1 VCIAFV
7 SLYGCVFMRKSYWL
21 AIALIIAALGTAYLI
36 VPRPEGRTLS
46 FCLLIGLALGFVLQ
60 RSRFCFL
67 CHARDWFDKRDARGL
82 LSIVLAIAVGS
93 VIYQII
99 LASWLPVPERL
110 PPDMHIGPVSIA
122 LLAAGIAFGIGMVIS
137 GSCISAH
144 LYRLGEGSPVAPFAL
159 IGTGL
164 GFLLGFNT
172 WNPLFSLTIAESPV
186 IWLPQQFGYAGALLL
201 QLAALAAIALWLWRK
216 PLPPR
221 ETSTPV
227 TTLKDGISRL
237 FTGRWPYWT
246 GGIAIGLLSALV
258 IIRTKPLG
266 VTSAI
271 GSLAREV
278 GEQYQ
283 LVPIRLDGL
292 DTFGGCA
299 TIIKVTL
306 LTPNGI
312 LISALVIGSFAAA
325 LLSRQFTPRLPTFND
340 AGRGLIGGTLLG
352 WGSMTGIGC
361 TIGNL
366 LSGTM
371 AGALSGWV
379 FGIGIFIALW
389 AGFAIQRRL
398 AKTSSYT
405 S

>member
-1 VCIAFV
+1 MRV
-7 SLYGCVFMRKSYWL
+7 SPFCPFLVVHCMRKSYLL
-21 AIALIIAALGTAYLI
+21 ATALIIGAFVAAYTI
-36 VPRPEGRTLS
+36 VSRPEGRTLS
-46 FCLLIGLALGFVLQ
+46 FCLLAGLVLGFVLQ

-67 CHARDWFDKRDARGL
+67 CHARDWFDKKDARGL
-82 LSIVLAIAVGS
+82 LSILLAIAVGS
-93 VIYQII
+93 VIYQVI

-110 PPDMHIGPVSIA
+110 PPDMHIGPVSYA
-122 LLAAGIAFGIGMVIS
+122 LLIAGIAFGIGMVVS

-144 LYRLGEGSPVAPFAL
+144 LYQLGEGSAVSPFAL
-159 IGTGL
+159 IGTAL
-164 GFLLGFNT
+164 GFLIGFNT

-201 QLAALAAIALWLWRK
+201 QLAVLAIIAAWLWRK
-216 PLPPR
+216 PLATR
-221 ETSTPV
+221 EPSQPV

-246 GGIAIGLLSALV
+246 GGVAVGVISAIV

-271 GSLAREV
+271 GSVTREV
-278 GEQYQ
+278 GEHYQ
-283 LVPIRLDGL
+283 LVPTRLDGL
-292 DTFGGCA
+292 DSFGGCA
-299 TIIKVTL
+299 TMIKETL

-312 LISALVIGSFAAA
+312 LIAALVVGSFAAA
-325 LLSRQFTPRLPTFND
+325 LYSRQFTPRWPTLKD
-340 AGRGLIGGTLLG
+340 AARGLTGGALLG

-379 FGIGIFIALW
+379 FGIGIFLALW
-389 AGFAIQRRL
+389 IGFAIQRRL
-398 AKTSSYT
+398 NRT
-405 S
+405 

>member
-1 VCIAFV
+1 MRI
-7 SLYGCVFMRKSYWL
+7 SYGV
-21 AIALIIAALGTAYLI
+21 AIALLAGALFAAYTI
-36 VPRPEGRTLS
+36 VSIPEGRTLS
-46 FCLLIGLALGFVLQ
+46 FCILIGLGLGFILQ

-67 CHARDWFDKRDARGL
+67 CHGRDWFNKQDARGL
-82 LSIVLAIAVGS
+82 LAILLAIAVGTL
-93 VIYQII
+93 IYQII

-110 PPDMHIGPVSIA
+110 PPDMHIGPVSFA
-122 LLAAGIAFGIGMVIS
+122 LLFAGIAFGIGMVIS

-159 IGTGL
+159 IGTAL
-164 GFLLGFNT
+164 GFLIGFNT

-186 IWLPQQFGYAGALLL
+186 IWLPQQFGYAGALIL
-201 QLAALAAIALWLWRK
+201 QLTVLALLAAWLWRK
-216 PLPPR
+216 PLQPR
-221 ETSTPV
+221 EPTPAV

-246 GGIAIGLLSALV
+246 GGIGVGVLSALV

-271 GSLAREV
+271 GSVTREI
-278 GEQYQ
+278 GEHWQ
-283 LVPIRLDGL
+283 LVPTRLDGL

-299 TIIKVTL
+299 TVIKETL
-306 LTPNGI
+306 LTPNGV
-312 LISALVIGSFAAA
+312 LISALVVGSFAAA
-325 LLSRQFTPRLPTFND
+325 LFSRQFTPRWPTIKD
-340 AGRGLIGGTLLG
+340 AVRGLTGGTLLG

-389 AGFAIQRRL
+389 FGFAIERRIQ
-398 AKTSSYT
+398 KH
-405 S
+405 

>member
-1 VCIAFV
+1 
-7 SLYGCVFMRKSYWL
+7 MRKSYWL
-21 AIALIIAALGTAYLI
+21 AIALLLGAIGTALTI
-36 VPRPEGRTLS
+36 VSRPEGRTLS
-46 FCLLIGLALGFVLQ
+46 FCLLIGLTLGFILQ

-93 VIYQII
+93 IIYQII

-110 PPDMHIGPVSIA
+110 PPDMHIGPVGWA
-122 LLAAGIAFGIGMVIS
+122 LLLAGIAFGIGMVIS

-159 IGTGL
+159 IGTAL

-172 WNPLFSLTIAESPV
+172 WNPLYSITIAESPV
-186 IWLPQQFGYAGALLL
+186 IWLPQQFGYAGALIL
-201 QLAALAAIALWLWRK
+201 QLLVLVAIAAWLWRK
-216 PLPPR
+216 PLPPQAA
-221 ETSTPV
+221 TQAV
-227 TTLKDGISRL
+227 TTLKDGITRL

-246 GGIAIGLLSALV
+246 GGIGIGVISALV

-271 GSLAREV
+271 GSATREAGEHV
-278 GEQYQ
+278 G
-283 LVPIRLDGL
+283 LVPTRLDGL
-292 DTFGGCA
+292 DSFGGCA
-299 TIIKVTL
+299 TVIKETL

-312 LISALVIGSFAAA
+312 LISALVVGSFAAA
-325 LLSRQFTPRLPTFND
+325 LLSRQFTPRWPTVND
-340 AGRGLIGGTLLG
+340 AGRGLVGGTLLG

-379 FGIGIFIALW
+379 FGIGIFAALW
-389 AGFAIQRRL
+389 AGFAIQRKIR
-398 AKTSSYT
+398 
-405 S
+405 